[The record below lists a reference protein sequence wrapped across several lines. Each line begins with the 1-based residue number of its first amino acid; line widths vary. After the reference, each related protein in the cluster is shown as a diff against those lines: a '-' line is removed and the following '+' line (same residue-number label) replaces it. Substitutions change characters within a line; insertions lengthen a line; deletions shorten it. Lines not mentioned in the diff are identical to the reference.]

1 MHVSKTER
9 LKVNLAAKAAC
20 LGISRDVDNWYPH
33 LLLDTVIDRSG
44 VGSIFSSIVNQTKVV
59 FKITVLQ
66 FVFKDIEIYFEVGL
80 KLSRSL

>member
-9 LKVNLAAKAAC
+9 LKVNLAAKAAR

-44 VGSIFSSIVNQTKVV
+44 VGSIFSSIANQTKVV
-59 FKITVLQ
+59 FN
-66 FVFKDIEIYFEVGL
+66 L
-80 KLSRSL
+80 KLELPLYNLFLRIKKFILK